1 MSQPQAHRIDWYFD
15 FISPFA
21 FFGFHRLRE
30 LGDVNITFHPVLFAE
45 LLKRHGHKGPAEIPS
60 KRTWTYRSCVWWA
73 QQHGVPFRF
82 PAAHPFNPLPYLRLA
97 IAAGNTPQ
105 AIGRIF
111 EALWTTGADPAAP
124 EIVASLARELGVD
137 PAQLMDEE
145 VKAALRQE
153 TEQAAERGV
162 FGVPTH
168 IIDGELFW
176 GAEGTDFVKAY
187 LADPGVLGSDEMQ
200 RVSTLPVGIARK

>member
-124 EIVASLARELGVD
+124 EVVASLARELGVD
-137 PAQLMDEE
+137 PARLMDEE

-176 GAEGTDFVKAY
+176 GAEATDFVKAY

>member
-1 MSQPQAHRIDWYFD
+1 MSQPQAHHIDWYFD

-176 GAEGTDFVKAY
+176 GAEATEFVKAY

>member
-176 GAEGTDFVKAY
+176 GAEATDFVKAY
-187 LADPGVLGSDEMQ
+187 LADPGVLRSDEMQ

>member
-1 MSQPQAHRIDWYFD
+1 MSQPQAHHIDWYFD

-124 EIVASLARELGVD
+124 EVVASLARELGVD
-137 PAQLMDEE
+137 PARLMDEE

-176 GAEGTDFVKAY
+176 GAEATDFVKAY

>member
-1 MSQPQAHRIDWYFD
+1 LAAQPRQHGFCRKAVSGLYA
-15 FISPFA
+15 FA
-21 FFGFHRLRE
+21 QLKR
-30 LGDVNITFHPVLFAE
+30 VNGVAARAAE
-45 LLKRHGHKGPAEIPS
+45 LAVER
-60 KRTWTYRSCVWWA
+60 
-73 QQHGVPFRF
+73 
-82 PAAHPFNPLPYLRLA
+82 AA
-97 IAAGNTPQ
+97 I
-105 AIGRIF
+105 
-111 EALWTTGADPAAP
+111 
-124 EIVASLARELGVD
+124 
-137 PAQLMDEE
+137 
-145 VKAALRQE
+145 KAALRQE

>member
-124 EIVASLARELGVD
+124 EVVASLARELGVD
-137 PAQLMDEE
+137 PARLMDEE

-176 GAEGTDFVKAY
+176 GAEATDFVKAY
-187 LADPGVLGSDEMQ
+187 LADPGVLRSDEMQ

>member
-1 MSQPQAHRIDWYFD
+1 MSQPQAHHIDWYFD

-176 GAEGTDFVKAY
+176 GAEATDFVKAY

>member
-1 MSQPQAHRIDWYFD
+1 MSQPQAHHIDWYFD

-60 KRTWTYRSCVWWA
+60 KRTWTYRSCVWLA
-73 QQHGVPFRF
+73 QQYGVPFRF

-124 EIVASLARELGVD
+124 EVVASLARELGVD
-137 PAQLMDEE
+137 PARLMDEE

-162 FGVPTH
+162 FGVPAH

-176 GAEGTDFVKAY
+176 GAEATDFVKAY
-187 LADPGVLGSDEMQ
+187 LADPGVLRSDEMQ